1 MAGHEDDRPDTT
13 RASDAERERAVA
25 ALNHHYVDGRLTT
38 EEFSDRADTAY
49 AARTLADLERL
60 FDDLPRL
67 GELPAVR
74 EAAGTVDSTRPADAG
89 RPPRRTRPPAGVL
102 VAALVGAVVLGAMA
116 FGDVGDRDGPGFFPL
131 WPLLLWWFVVPKVL
145 RHRRG

>member
-1 MAGHEDDRPDTT
+1 MAAHEGDRPETT

-25 ALNHHYVDGRLTT
+25 ALNRHYVDGRLTT
-38 EEFSDRADTAY
+38 EEFSDRAHTAY

-67 GELPAVR
+67 GDLPAVR
-74 EAAGTVDSTRPADAG
+74 EAAGTADSTRAADVG
-89 RPPRRTRPPAGVL
+89 PPPRRTRPPAGVL
-102 VAALVGAVVLGAMA
+102 VAALVAAVVLGAMA
-116 FGDVGDRDGPGFFPL
+116 FGDAGDREGRGFFPL
-131 WPLLLWWFVVPKVL
+131 WPLLFWSFVVPRIL